1 MSMYFYAGMVRLSGV
16 RANRPHRRLAVCGML
31 AVTARSP
38 LSEMSSSE
46 SNTFCNIIIDG
57 TWRRVQARVGWERIL
72 RLYYDSLS
80 PTGTRQQRGSGR
92 AHTPGPP
99 DRSPHA
105 RGEGARASRENP
117 NLETWVSIFTFTKW
131 RRASPPDHSSA
142 NSWRQTLTLG
152 RQVMA

>member
-1 MSMYFYAGMVRLSGV
+1 MPEWCGCPESALTVRTGV
-16 RANRPHRRLAVCGML
+16 SRCVVSPVCWLLKCYGAQSVRDEQL
-31 AVTARSP
+31 G
-38 LSEMSSSE
+38 EQK
-46 SNTFCNIIIDG
+46 FCNIIIMAPG
-57 TWRRVQARVGWERIL
+57 AGFRVGWERIL

-92 AHTPGPP
+92 AHTPGP
-99 DRSPHA
+99 HA
-105 RGEGARASRENP
+105 RGEGAWASRENP
-117 NLETWVSIFTFTKW
+117 NLETWVSRFTFTKW